1 MNKNMEKHR
10 GHHRW
15 QDPRTARLT
24 KSLSSPFAVWWVVLV
39 AVFFA
44 IAPGLL
50 HSHQFSDTHA
60 GDTFEIC
67 STQKLASATPD
78 LDAIA
83 TDSATRQES
92 ASLLQHCPFCLHSEA
107 RLAPPPSL
115 LTYDLLAT
123 AGPQAVTDWR
133 APFFK
138 KLHALWLESRGP
150 PTLG

>member
-1 MNKNMEKHR
+1 MAQRYSNHR
-10 GHHRW
+10 RR
-15 QDPRTARLT
+15 DPRNALLT
-24 KSLSSPFAVWWVVLV
+24 DALSSPFAVWWVVLV

-60 GDTFEIC
+60 GVTFEIC
-67 STQKLASATPD
+67 SAQKVTLASPD
-78 LDAIA
+78 AA
-83 TDSATRQES
+83 PAETDSATKQES
-92 ASLLQHCPFCLHSEA
+92 ASLLQHCPFCLHSEV

-115 LTYDLLAT
+115 LPFPLLA
-123 AGPQAVTDWR
+123 ASGLQVPTDWR